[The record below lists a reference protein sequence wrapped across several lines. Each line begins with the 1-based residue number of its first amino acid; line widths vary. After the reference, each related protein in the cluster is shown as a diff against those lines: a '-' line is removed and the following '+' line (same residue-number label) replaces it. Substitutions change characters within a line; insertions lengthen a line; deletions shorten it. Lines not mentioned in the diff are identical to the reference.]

1 MQIPVCCAII
11 RLSYLPMRKDGAYA
25 FAEHSLRP
33 CISMDI
39 GLQHA
44 APCCS
49 RRRGEPCYPPGRYI
63 HSALQS
69 ELVPGDVNGDGQLN
83 VADVVLLQRWLLAV
97 PDTMLADWQAG
108 DLCRDGLL
116 NGADLAAVKAIL
128 VQE

>member
-1 MQIPVCCAII
+1 MIDSDSPAAISYGKENGI
-11 RLSYLPMRKDGAYA
+11 RM
-25 FAEHSLRP
+25 
-33 CISMDI
+33 
-39 GLQHA
+39 
-44 APCCS
+44 
-49 RRRGEPCYPPGRYI
+49 
-63 HSALQS
+63 QS